1 MKQEMPGWR
10 KSPPE
15 LVEIYDRV
23 LAKLPAADRRQMFGN
38 PVAFA
43 NDNLFTGLHQEQIF
57 VRLPEADRVLIIEA
71 GGVPFESM
79 AGRVM
84 KEYVVLSQAIV
95 NRPATLVKWVRKSMV
110 YAGALPPKKKKQRRQ
125 SHK

>member
-1 MKQEMPGWR
+1 MSSVTNIAVACYSGMVAVRQEMPRWR

-15 LVEIYDRV
+15 LVEIYGRV
-23 LAKLPAADRRQMFGN
+23 LAKLP
-38 PVAFA
+38 
-43 NDNLFTGLHQEQIF
+43 
-57 VRLPEADRVLIIEA
+57 EA
-71 GGVPFESM
+71 GGVPFEPM

-84 KEYVVLSQAIV
+84 KEYVVLPQAIV
-95 NRPATLVKWVRKSMV
+95 SRSATLVKWVRKSMA